1 MIREFPFVLSIGAAS
16 LLSAGL
22 LSNSFPAVA
31 QSIKLEPEKMSKIGT
46 VDERYQS
53 YNVEMLEVT
62 GGRFWAPY
70 KAQADTPADT
80 NQATPGG
87 MPASLY
93 RYRAPIDLANPQLR
107 KLAAAL
113 GPAYIRVSGTWA
125 NSTYFHDSDDAAPA
139 TPPVGFNGVLT
150 RKQWRGVID
159 FASAVNAEL
168 VSSFAISA
176 GVRDSNGVWTPVEA
190 EKILKFTRN
199 ACGSIVAA

>member
-1 MIREFPFVLSIGAAS
+1 
-16 LLSAGL
+16 
-22 LSNSFPAVA
+22 
-31 QSIKLEPEKMSKIGT
+31 MSKIGT

-70 KAQADTPADT
+70 KAQADAPADT
-80 NQATPGG
+80 KQATPGG

-139 TPPVGFNGVLT
+139 TPPAGFNGVLT

-159 FASAVNAEL
+159 FANAVERESLFRRLPSARE
-168 VSSFAISA
+168 
-176 GVRDSNGVWTPVEA
+176 
-190 EKILKFTRN
+190 
-199 ACGSIVAA
+199 